1 MKHDLKTYG
10 ILSGIFILS
19 LAGALL
25 IDAREYLKVVVSAP
39 GVAALIVALYQLA
52 RDEAAF
58 EKQLHIQKKQ
68 LQFTLGA
75 ASHMANITFDK
86 HVEFCEKYMKATS
99 ETVGGL
105 FRHGDTP
112 ETSDYAVKLYQLRE
126 EYDVWL
132 TDNIV
137 QNLGAFEKALFKLGA
152 NAHFIYKAQN
162 QYEMREARHLK
173 IDENLKLY
181 TEVLGL
187 EKEEIDESY
196 TAEATKRQLKN
207 ILGVEKL
214 TKLRE
219 HLLTESFRI
228 IKGD

>member
-1 MKHDLKTYG
+1 MKHNLTTYG

-25 IDAREYLKVVVSAP
+25 IDASEFLKAVVSAP
-39 GVAALIVALYQLA
+39 GVTALIGALYQLV

-58 EKQLHIQKKQ
+58 ERQLHIQKKQ
-68 LQFTLGA
+68 SQFTLGA

-86 HVEFCEKYMKATS
+86 HVEFCEKYMKAIS
-99 ETVGGL
+99 ETVGNL

-112 ETSDYAVKLYQLRE
+112 ETSNDAVKLYQLRE

-137 QNLGAFEKALFKLGA
+137 QNLDEFEKALFKLGA
-152 NAHFIYKAQN
+152 NAHFISKTQD
-162 QYEMREARHLK
+162 QYEMQKARRLK
-173 IDENLKLY
+173 IEENLDLY
-181 TEVLGL
+181 TKILGL
-187 EKEEIDESY
+187 EKKEIDESY
-196 TAEATKRQLKN
+196 TVKVTKNKVKN

-219 HLLTESFRI
+219 HLLTESIRI
-228 IKGD
+228 IKEN